1 MVLVYSISGDLLLKI
16 ADGDVERAAGEQ
28 IRGGIVVAR
37 LGKLPVARRAGEIRK
52 AQSSSNHDKA
62 ENNNQRSAFR
72 CAITRIEEL
81 FHGVKTFIGLER
93 LLGEKNIRT
102 AEH

>member
-1 MVLVYSISGDLLLKI
+1 MVLVYGISGDLLLKI

-37 LGKLPVARRAGEIRK
+37 LGKLPVGRGSGEISK

-72 CAITRIEEL
+72 CAITRREEL
-81 FHGVKTFIGLER
+81 FHGVKTFIGLG
-93 LLGEKNIRT
+93 LLGQKNIRT